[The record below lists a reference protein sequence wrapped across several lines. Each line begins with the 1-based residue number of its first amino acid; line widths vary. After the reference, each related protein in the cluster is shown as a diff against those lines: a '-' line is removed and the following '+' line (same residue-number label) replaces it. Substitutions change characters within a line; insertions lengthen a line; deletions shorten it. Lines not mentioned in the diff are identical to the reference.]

1 MENPPADPMSA
12 MPYPSSWVDRLIA
25 WIARLPGPA
34 WVFYVT
40 LVAAL
45 MLISQALRW
54 LDGSLPVGTYDL
66 ARLAEAPFPV
76 YFLALMQWLNATA
89 RQSLE
94 GFRPA
99 LAVSDSEFARL
110 QYELTVLPR
119 TTGIVCLLAGA
130 LFAAISVSDSPAGYG
145 VGGNTSAFTSV
156 YSVLFLAVTMA
167 FYLLFLVHTVRQL
180 RLVNRIHRM
189 ATNINLFHSIPVYAF
204 SALTVRS
211 AIGIIIV
218 VYYNTYLTYTLQI
231 FGPVP
236 GMSAFNI
243 GTLGL
248 VLLIAA
254 ASFVLPLNGMHRR
267 LVQEKEKLVGEAER
281 RFEATLAR
289 LHERVDQD
297 NFEKMDDLNKALASL
312 VIEREALAK
321 ISTWPWRP
329 ETLRGLLTLIALPV
343 LLWLLTSYLGRIL
356 GL

>member
-1 MENPPADPMSA
+1 MDNPPGDPVLA

-25 WIARLPGPA
+25 WIAGLPGPA
-34 WVFYVT
+34 WVFYVL
-40 LVAAL
+40 LVAVL
-45 MLISQALRW
+45 ILISQPLRW
-54 LDGSLPVGTYDL
+54 LDGSLPVGTFDL
-66 ARLAEAPFPV
+66 ARLAEVPFAI
-76 YFLALMQWLNATA
+76 YFLALMHRLNSTA
-89 RQSLE
+89 RQSLQA
-94 GFRPA
+94 FRPA

-110 QYELTVLPR
+110 EYELTVLPR
-119 TTGIVCLLAGA
+119 TTGIVCLLAGI

-145 VGGNTSAFTSV
+145 VGGDASAVTSV
-156 YSVLFLAVTMA
+156 YSVLFLAVTMT
-167 FYLLFLVHTVRQL
+167 FYVLFLVHTVRQL

-189 ATNINLFHSIPVYAF
+189 ATNINLFHRIPVYAF

-218 VYYNTYLTYTLQI
+218 VYYNTYLTYSLQI

-236 GMSAFNI
+236 GMSAFDI
-243 GTLGL
+243 STLTL

-267 LVQEKEKLVGEAER
+267 LVQEKEKLIGEAER
-281 RFEATLAR
+281 RFEAILAR

-297 NFEKMDDLNKALASL
+297 NFERMDDLNKALASL

-343 LLWLLTSYLGRIL
+343 LLWLVTSYLGRLL